1 MAKSSN
7 YSIIVDAELDLK
19 KIEQQLKGIQ
29 NKEINIPVG
38 GAKEGAKDVDGLD
51 KSMRNLDDS
60 TGDAILT
67 YQQFR
72 ETLNSVVAVMSSMY
86 EQVRTLDSAITEYSK
101 VTDLSGSALD
111 DYVDKLSQ
119 LGQEVG
125 RTGKPNR
132 SEPVCRDGKA
142 A

>member
-1 MAKSSN
+1 MAKSSQ

-29 NKEINIPVG
+29 NKEIKIPVS
-38 GAKEGAKDVDGLD
+38 GAKEGKNDVDNLD
-51 KSMRNLDDS
+51 KSIRSLDDS
-60 TGDAILT
+60 TKNVNVT

-72 ETLNSVVAVMSSMY
+72 QVLDLAVNSISAMY
-86 EQVRTLDSAITEYSK
+86 GQVQQLDSAVTEYKK
-101 VTDLSGSALD
+101 VTELSGQALD
-111 DYVDKLSQ
+111 DYVAKLSEM
-119 LGQEVG
+119 GREVG

>member
-1 MAKSSN
+1 MAVN
-7 YSIIVDAELDLK
+7 YSVVVQAELDLK
-19 KIEQQLKGIQ
+19 KIKEQLK
-29 NKEINIPVG
+29 EISNQGVDFKVH
-38 GAKEGAKDVDGLD
+38 GASQGAKDVN
-51 KSMRNLDDS
+51 NLRDS
-60 TGDAILT
+60 TENLNLT

-72 ETLNSVVAVMSSMY
+72 ETLNSVVTVMSSMY

-101 VTDLSGSALD
+101 VTEVSGSALD

-132 SEPVCRDGKA
+132 SEPVCCDGKA

>member
-29 NKEINIPVG
+29 DKEIKIPVG
-38 GAKEGAKDVDGLD
+38 GAKEGAKDVDNLKDSMNGL
-51 KSMRNLDDS
+51 N
-60 TGDAILT
+60 DASNDTMLT
-67 YQQFR
+67 YQAANEIFQKTIDLFQ
-72 ETLNSVVAVMSSMY
+72 TMVAQVY
-86 EQVRTLDSAITEYSK
+86 ELDGAITDLKK
-101 VTDLSGSALD
+101 VTDLQGEALN
-111 DYVDKLSQ
+111 DYVDQLSKA
-119 LGQEVG
+119 GSDVA